1 MLRWKK
7 GFCTCVSDYWDSRKA
22 SSREDYLR
30 MEPSEKYLFKYK
42 GIYFY
47 PDYLHIPNQELCPR
61 GLKNRRLKVIYV
73 SRNPKDVLVSFFHFS
88 KTVITLEEI
97 PDFNIFMERFLA
109 GKVHSSS
116 WLDHV
121 RGWYDHRD
129 EFSIFFL
136 TYEEMIKDLRGVV
149 LRICDFLGKEL
160 SEDDLDAV
168 VKKATFENMK
178 KDPRANYETMPGDL
192 LEKDKGHFLRKGI
205 YFYTDYVTPESID
218 SLEEF
223 EIRDSDVF
231 LITYPKS
238 GTVWTQNILS
248 LIFHEGHRDETEDI
262 HVIDRVPWLEYNLNK
277 LDYANRPSPRLFTT
291 HLPYYL
297 VPRGLKN
304 KRVKVI
310 YVARNPKDV
319 LVSYFHFSKTV
330 ITPDNPP
337 DFSIFMERFLAGE
350 VLSSSWLDHV
360 RGWYDHRDD
369 FNILFLTYEEM
380 KKDLRGAVLRICN
393 FLGKELS
400 EDDLDPVVKKATFE
414 NMKKDPRANYET
426 RPGVPLEEKKCFL
439 RKGTVGDWKNTMT
452 VAQNERFEEV
462 LKEKM
467 KDLPFNYIWDN
478 EEAI

>member
-1 MLRWKK
+1 
-7 GFCTCVSDYWDSRKA
+7 
-22 SSREDYLR
+22 
-30 MEPSEKYLFKYK
+30 MEHSEKYMFKYK

-47 PDYLHIPNQELCPR
+47 T
-61 GLKNRRLKVIYV
+61 K
-73 SRNPKDVLVSFFHFS
+73 
-88 KTVITLEEI
+88 
-97 PDFNIFMERFLA
+97 
-109 GKVHSSS
+109 
-116 WLDHV
+116 
-121 RGWYDHRD
+121 
-129 EFSIFFL
+129 
-136 TYEEMIKDLRGVV
+136 
-149 LRICDFLGKEL
+149 
-160 SEDDLDAV
+160 
-168 VKKATFENMK
+168 
-178 KDPRANYETMPGDL
+178 
-192 LEKDKGHFLRKGI
+192 
-205 YFYTDYVTPESID
+205 YVTPELID

-223 EIRDSDVF
+223 EIRVSDVF

-319 LVSYFHFSKTV
+319 LVSYFHFSKIV
-330 ITPDNPP
+330 ITPDNTP
-337 DFSIFMERFLAGE
+337 DFSIFLERFLAGE

-369 FNILFLTYEEM
+369 FNIFFLTYEEM
-380 KKDLRGAVLRICN
+380 KKDLRGAVLRICD

-400 EDDLDPVVKKATFE
+400 EDDLDTVVKKATFE

-426 RPGVPLEEKKCFL
+426 RPGVRLEEKKCFL

-467 KDLPFNYIWDN
+467 KDLPFSYIWDN